1 MSSAAELHM
10 LYRIGNAPIHLYPF
24 PHVYVRDVFPA
35 DFYAELLRH
44 LPPSDAFSP
53 LSKVRP
59 MGSDVYDKTRS
70 VLVLTPEHVGKLA
83 EPYRGFWE
91 RIARML
97 LSGNLGNLLFGK
109 FGQLLQNRFQGEGE
123 LEFLDEA
130 LLVQDS
136 QNYALGPH
144 TDTPAKVLAFL
155 FYLPTDDSK
164 SHLGTSI
171 YVPKDPAFTCPG
183 GPHYGF
189 DRFERMLTMPYLPNS
204 LFGFLKTSNS
214 FHGVEPVNDAD
225 VRRNL
230 LLYDVKVKPRPQ
242 VATPPGGSGAAA
254 QFKF

>member
-1 MSSAAELHM
+1 M
-10 LYRIGNAPIHLYPF
+10 LYRIGNAPINLYPF

-35 DFYAELLRH
+35 DFYAELLGH

-53 LSKVRP
+53 LSKVRS
-59 MGSDVYDKTRS
+59 MGSDGYDKTRA

-91 RIARML
+91 RTARML
-97 LSGNLGNLLFGK
+97 LSGNLGNLLSGK
-109 FGQLLQNRFQGEGE
+109 FGQFLQMRFQDQGKV
-123 LEFLDEA
+123 EFVDEA
-130 LLVQDS
+130 LLVRDS

-144 TDTPAKVLAFL
+144 TDTPAKVFAFL

-183 GPHYGF
+183 GPHHGFEGF
-189 DRFERMLTMPYLPNS
+189 DRMLTMPYLPNS

-214 FHGVEPVNDAD
+214 FHGVERVNDVD

-230 LLYDVKVKPRPQ
+230 LLYDVKVKAGPQ
-242 VATPPGGSGAAA
+242 AATPPGSSGPAAR
-254 QFKF
+254 FSF